1 MSVTLLFT
9 VLYTTTKETSSLK
22 IYKICSLFPI
32 LEYHGKK
39 FIFLMQL
46 DQPYIIDSI
55 CTYIYNCFKRWEEVE
70 LVNTGMY

>member
-1 MSVTLLFT
+1 
-9 VLYTTTKETSSLK
+9 
-22 IYKICSLFPI
+22 
-32 LEYHGKK
+32 
-39 FIFLMQL
+39 MQL